1 MDAAFSIPLWLDLVA
16 VGVGAI
22 QGAMFASG
30 YRNAEL
36 DLLGVAIVGI
46 ASGFGGG
53 IVRDVLLSREL
64 TALQSDWYIVVATAA
79 SLAGMLIAHRLRRVE
94 GLISALD
101 ALTIG
106 AFGAIGTTTSL
117 AMGLPWVTAIFIGV
131 ASAVGGSIMR
141 DLLLHLPIQLMHVGS
156 LYAVAAAAGGASI
169 VALVELNV
177 DVSIAGIVGVLVTTV
192 IRMLSVLLGWK
203 LPAQTQLRRGMLR
216 NR

>member
-64 TALQSDWYIVVATAA
+64 NALQSDWYIVVATAA

-94 GLISALD
+94 GLISVLD

-117 AMGLPWVTAIFIGV
+117 SLGLPWVPAIFIGV

-156 LYAVAAAAGGASI
+156 LYAVAAAAGGATI
-169 VALVELNV
+169 VALIELNV
-177 DVSIAGIVGVLVTTV
+177 TVSIAGIIGVLVTTV

-216 NR
+216 NL

>member
-117 AMGLPWVTAIFIGV
+117 AMGLPWVPAIFIGV

-156 LYAVAAAAGGASI
+156 LYAVAAAAGGATI

-203 LPAQTQLRRGMLR
+203 LPAQTQLRRGVLR
-216 NR
+216 IR

>member
-1 MDAAFSIPLWLDLVA
+1 MDAAFSIPLWLDLIA

-64 TALQSDWYIVVATAA
+64 TALQADWYIVVATAA

-117 AMGLPWVTAIFIGV
+117 AMGLPWVPAIFIGV

-156 LYAVAAAAGGASI
+156 LYAVAAAAGGATI

>member
-117 AMGLPWVTAIFIGV
+117 AMGLPWVPAIFIGV

-156 LYAVAAAAGGASI
+156 LYAVAAAAGGATI

-216 NR
+216 IR

>member
-117 AMGLPWVTAIFIGV
+117 AMGLPWVPAIFIGV

-156 LYAVAAAAGGASI
+156 LYAVAAAAGGATI

-177 DVSIAGIVGVLVTTV
+177 DDSIAGIVGVLVTTV

-216 NR
+216 IR

>member
-117 AMGLPWVTAIFIGV
+117 ALGLPWVPAIFIGV

-156 LYAVAAAAGGASI
+156 LYAVAAAAGGATI
-169 VALVELNV
+169 VALAELNV

>member
-117 AMGLPWVTAIFIGV
+117 AMGLPWVPAIFIGV

-156 LYAVAAAAGGASI
+156 LYAVAAAAGGATI